1 MKGEYPEFVRVADA
15 GCVPSVASR
24 QPGAYPPGPMAAA
37 TTDRVSYLPSRRSWP
52 PAVLAV
58 QTPRVGAPVLEAIA
72 FVLLVIA
79 LLTNVDVSA
88 AAPVPSEPEPE
99 RATDAPACSTIVEQA
114 DVVADATR
122 EVRRPRLG
130 LVLSGGG
137 ARGLAHI
144 GVLKALDDAGI
155 QIDAIS
161 GNSMGAII
169 GGLYAVGVSPDSL
182 QSLTGRPALFLPPNQ
197 YQSLSVF
204 QKQRVQATTARLYFD
219 GLEWRLPWAL
229 VNDFNI
235 NWTLFRH
242 TARANLEAGGD
253 FDRLPIPFRAV
264 ALDLVSG
271 ERVVLRQGD
280 LARAIRSS
288 MAIPVTFPPIREPDR
303 LLVDAGP
310 IDNIPID
317 LLSAELDAERIV
329 AVDCSL
335 PFDVGQDIR
344 DVTRVALRVVQI
356 LSAPCDSTAID
367 GWDVWIAP
375 DLGDTRSF
383 DFSQPDS
390 LIEAGDRAAARKV
403 PSIRAV
409 LTPREFADGPRGL
422 EAKRRAVPAESV
434 DPESLYV
441 SWVRLTGRRNSF
453 AWVPRSELGI
463 EPGDRFSFD
472 RFERG
477 LRRIYASDLYESVWP
492 SLTRTAPDSVGISLA
507 LDEKAPSSV
516 GITLLY
522 DSVRNMNVAVEVSRQ
537 NQLRLGETL
546 YLIGYLGNFVEG
558 VEGGVRSSAV
568 RGFPLAFD
576 VTFHS
581 VTHQYRRDEYGAFNR
596 RSRGVE
602 VSTGALVGRSG
613 LFFTGWRYW
622 EDYGKGSQVV
632 EDWQKVNHTYFA
644 ELIVD
649 DTDARTLPLSGTYL
663 EMEYQTRFDHDL
675 QVAGHTLT
683 AEGASTR
690 SLGAF
695 SVTPSASF
703 GWTNE
708 DDGVPFRYEHRMD
721 LTRSSWGRFERA
733 LYAPDVAKAGLTLAY
748 HFPYEAVLFA
758 RGSAGLWSPSLELL
772 DRQKALRGGE
782 LGILQRTPVG
792 SFEVGMAAEEHRRPF
807 YFVQFGHELLSSV
820 FF

>member
-1 MKGEYPEFVRVADA
+1 MILLMACGRVAL
-15 GCVPSVASR
+15 
-24 QPGAYPPGPMAAA
+24 GADPAE
-37 TTDRVSYLPSRRSWP
+37 
-52 PAVLAV
+52 AVLDV
-58 QTPRVGAPVLEAIA
+58 VPTPAAGSTVLAESALIAESVPMDESTSIPV
-72 FVLLVIA
+72 
-79 LLTNVDVSA
+79 
-88 AAPVPSEPEPE
+88 
-99 RATDAPACSTIVEQA
+99 APACST
-114 DVVADATR
+114 DVQTTEDEHDADAPRTL
-122 EVRRPRLG
+122 RRPRLG
-130 LVLSGGG
+130 VVLSGGG

-144 GVLKALDDAGI
+144 GVLQALDDAGI

-182 QSLTGRPALFLPPNQ
+182 QSLTKRPALFLPPNQ

-242 TARANLEAGGD
+242 TAGANLEAEGD

-271 ERVVLRQGD
+271 DRVVLRGGD

-317 LLSAELDAERIV
+317 LLASELDADRVV

-344 DVTRVALRVVQI
+344 DVTRVALRVIQI
-356 LSAPCDSTAID
+356 LSEPCDSTAID

-375 DLGDTRSF
+375 DLGETRSF
-383 DFSQPDS
+383 DFSKPDS
-390 LIEAGDRAAARKV
+390 LIRAGRRATSRKV
-403 PSIRAV
+403 PAIRAV
-409 LTPREFADGPRGL
+409 LTPQELVDGPGKLTEKRL
-422 EAKRRAVPAESV
+422 EEPTEPV

-441 SWVRLTGRRNSF
+441 SWVRLTGRQNSF
-453 AWVPRSELGI
+453 SWVPRSELGI
-463 EPGDRFSFD
+463 KPGDRFSFD

-492 SLTRTAPDSVGISLA
+492 SLSRTSADSVGIVLT
-507 LDEKAPSSV
+507 LVEKAPASV

-522 DSVRNMNVAVEVSRQ
+522 DSIRNMNVAVEVSRQ
-537 NQLRLGETL
+537 NLLRLGETL
-546 YLIGYLGNFVEG
+546 YLDGYLGNFVEG

-576 VTFHS
+576 LTFHS
-581 VTHQYRRDEYGAFNR
+581 VSHQYHRDDNGAFER
-596 RSRGVE
+596 RSLGVE
-602 VSTGALVGRSG
+602 VSTGTLVGRSG
-613 LFFTGWRYW
+613 LFLSGWRFW
-622 EDYGKGSQVV
+622 EGRGRGSREV
-632 EDWQKVNHTYFA
+632 EDWQKINHTYFA

-649 DTDARTLPLSGTYL
+649 DTDARNLPRSGTYL
-663 EMEYQTRFDHDL
+663 EMEYQTRFDHEL
-675 QVAGHTLT
+675 KVAGQSLS
-683 AEGASTR
+683 AEGATTR
-690 SLGAF
+690 SFG
-695 SVTPSASF
+695 SVSLTPSASF
-703 GWTNE
+703 GWTKE
-708 DDGVPFRYEHRMD
+708 DDDVPFRYQHRLD
-721 LTRSSWGRFERA
+721 LTRSSWGRFERD
-733 LYAPDVAKAGLTLAY
+733 LYAPEVAKAGLTLAY

-758 RGSAGLWSPSLELL
+758 RGSAGLWSPSLEQL
-772 DRQKALRGGE
+772 DQQKALRGAEFGF
-782 LGILQRTPVG
+782 LQRTPVG
-792 SFEVGMAAEEHRRPF
+792 PFEIGVAAEEYRRPF
-807 YFVQFGHELLSSV
+807 YFVQVGHELLNSV